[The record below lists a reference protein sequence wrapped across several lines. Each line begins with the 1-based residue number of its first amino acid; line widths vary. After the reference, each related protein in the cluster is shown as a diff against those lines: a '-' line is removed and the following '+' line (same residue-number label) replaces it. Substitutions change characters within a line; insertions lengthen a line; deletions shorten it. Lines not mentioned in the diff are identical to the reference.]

1 MFYKTISFGVVKELF
16 SEHFANFVVYKL
28 SGKAELFVQYFGW
41 GRISE
46 VIYAVVLPLHP
57 TNPSRVTDKP
67 AVRPK

>member
-46 VIYAVVLPLHP
+46 VIYAVDFA
-57 TNPSRVTDKP
+57 VTSDQSFQSYL
-67 AVRPK
+67 

>member
-28 SGKAELFVQYFGW
+28 YGKDEILVKYFGR

-46 VIYAVVLPLHP
+46 VIYAVDFA
-57 TNPSRVTDKP
+57 VTSDQSFQSY
-67 AVRPK
+67 R

>member
-28 SGKAELFVQYFGW
+28 SGKAELFVQYFGR

-46 VIYAVVLPLHP
+46 VIYPLHP